1 MAVGRFATVGV
12 LVGDEVGVS
21 PVLCGRKLSL
31 IEQKRDGNPGRVT
44 TSIGQESTPK
54 RHACTMRSGRLCRMI
69 RLPSKT
75 PTTRKDAVSEEN
87 KALARRFLEAQ
98 ARGDLET
105 LDELMAEDFVD
116 RSLLPGQKPGR
127 EDYKRS
133 LAEMLSVHPNT
144 GFAVED
150 QIAEGDMVASR
161 FSGTSVHRGKY
172 LGADPTGQETRY
184 SGIHIHR
191 IADGKIAEEWSE
203 ADNLEVVQPAL
214 EQEVRR
220 RKRIEQEK
228 MAALGKLSAGL
239 AHELNNPAAA
249 ARRAAGRLRDVTLEA
264 QLLALEHVGNL
275 SPQQREALVGML
287 SAVTEGDTH
296 AHDPLSQS
304 DLEEEIAGWLEER
317 GFAQAWDIAP
327 ILGAAGVHTG
337 RLEELADEFGDGGS
351 LGGVLAWLSAALES
365 AELGE
370 EVRGSVARISDLVG
384 AMKAYTSMDRAAH
397 AAVDVREG
405 LEDSLTILTNKLKGV
420 RVEKEY
426 EEDLPTIWANAGELN
441 QVWLNLIDNA
451 ADALGGRGRLAVLA
465 FSDGGGV
472 TVEIVDDGLGISTE
486 SLDHIF
492 DPFFTT
498 KEVGE
503 GTGLGL
509 DIVRRVVA
517 GHGGTISVDSKP
529 GQTRFTVR
537 LPREPAGGAHP
548 SPRDRLRA

>member
-1 MAVGRFATVGV
+1 M
-12 LVGDEVGVS
+12 
-21 PVLCGRKLSL
+21 
-31 IEQKRDGNPGRVT
+31 
-44 TSIGQESTPK
+44 
-54 RHACTMRSGRLCRMI
+54 
-69 RLPSKT
+69 
-75 PTTRKDAVSEEN
+75 SEEN

-98 ARGDLET
+98 ARGDMER

-133 LAEMLSVHPNT
+133 LADMLSVHPNT

-249 ARRAAGRLRDVTLEA
+249 ARRAADRLRELTLKA
-264 QLLALEHVGNL
+264 HLLALEHAESL
-275 SPQQREALVGML
+275 SPQQRDALIRMLSEVTMGGTEAL
-287 SAVTEGDTH
+287 
-296 AHDPLSQS
+296 DPLSQS
-304 DLEEEIAGWLEER
+304 DLEEEIAVWLQER
-317 GFAQAWDIAP
+317 GFSEAWDIAP
-327 ILGAAGVHTG
+327 VLGAARLDTG
-337 RLEELADEFGDGGS
+337 RLEELAAESGDADL
-351 LGGVLAWLSAALES
+351 LGGVVVWLAAAVES
-365 AELGE
+365 ADLSD
-370 EVRGSVARISDLVG
+370 EVERSVARISDLVG
-384 AMKAYTSMDRAAH
+384 AMNVYTSMDVAAY
-397 AAVDVREG
+397 AETDVREG
-405 LEDSLTILTNKLKGV
+405 LEDTLTILNHKLKGTSV
-420 RVEKEY
+420 KRKY
-426 EEDLPTIWANAGELN
+426 DDDLPKIWANAGELN
-441 QVWLNLIDNA
+441 QVWTNLIDNA
-451 ADALGGRGRLAVLA
+451 ADALGGRGRIVVRA
-465 FSDGGGV
+465 FGEEDGV
-472 TVEIVDDGLGISTE
+472 TVQIIDDGPGIPPE
-486 SLDHIF
+486 VRGRIF

-517 GHGGTISVDSKP
+517 GHGGVVSVDSKP
-529 GQTRFTVR
+529 GQTRFTVL
-537 LPREPAGGAHP
+537 LPQGPAQRTSKPQIG
-548 SPRDRLRA
+548 